1 MMLKRLNIDV
11 KTEGNV
17 HYYQSIFERSTLKP
31 EIDTLS
37 GGPGF
42 VTIAVMEMEVHIDKS
57 DLNIKPAK
65 DFLQD
70 GSRRCKAEITL

>member
-1 MMLKRLNIDV
+1 MLKRLNINV

-17 HYYQSIFERSTLKP
+17 HYYLSILERSTLRP

-42 VTIAVMEMEVHIDKS
+42 ATIAVMEMDIHIDKS
-57 DLNIKPAK
+57 DLNIKPVK
-65 DFLQD
+65 DFFAGLIKEVKN
-70 GSRRCKAEITL
+70 RNYPL

>member
-1 MMLKRLNIDV
+1 MLKRLNINV

-17 HYYQSIFERSTLKP
+17 HYYLSILERSTLRP

-42 VTIAVMEMEVHIDKS
+42 ATIAVMEMEVQIDKS
-57 DLNIKPAK
+57 DFYIKPIQ
-65 DFLQD
+65 DFWQD
-70 GSRRCKAEITL
+70 

>member
-1 MMLKRLNIDV
+1 VTLKRLNINV

-17 HYYQSIFERSTLKP
+17 HYNQSIFERSTLRP

-37 GGPGF
+37 GVPGF
-42 VTIAVMEMEVHIDKS
+42 VIIAVMEMEVQIDKS
-57 DLNIKPAK
+57 DLNIKPVK

-70 GSRRCKAEITL
+70 